1 MAKKST
7 PFGDAM
13 NFYEWSKQ
21 QETNG
26 ADKPVRTF
34 EIAYADF
41 KDAAEY
47 EDQNLVDVWKESR
60 DEFNR
65 ARIQLQRAIDEF
77 RRFLDIILRDGKLLR
92 PEDMHFEFRENDTVD
107 GLVIEVFKEAPK
119 KRGRQRAPIERKA
132 LGVFESPPLEKL
144 RVTQTTNANA
154 ENVHSE
160 NPQPRSRNA
169 A

>member
-7 PFGDAM
+7 PFGEAM

-21 QETNG
+21 QEANG
-26 ADKPVRTF
+26 SDKPVRAF

-77 RRFLDIILRDGKLLR
+77 RRFLDWPAPGLD
-92 PEDMHFEFRENDTVD
+92 DTR
-107 GLVIEVFKEAPK
+107 L
-119 KRGRQRAPIERKA
+119 
-132 LGVFESPPLEKL
+132 S
-144 RVTQTTNANA
+144 
-154 ENVHSE
+154 
-160 NPQPRSRNA
+160 
-169 A
+169 